1 MEKKA
6 GRPKKNGAIR
16 AYRFDLGIDFE
27 IREEAKRLQ
36 VAPNKLI
43 NIILMEYLK
52 KRKIL
57 KPTYS
62 FITNL

>member
-6 GRPKKNGAIR
+6 GRPRKIGTIR
-16 AYRFDLGIDFE
+16 AYRFDLGVDVE
-27 IREEAKRLQ
+27 IRNEAERLQ

-52 KRKIL
+52 KKKVL

-62 FITNL
+62 FITKL